1 MVTVVIRMNKL
12 IRLDTLAHGPSDYAR
27 DVFDGDRLLWLRKR
41 FPKASDLQC
50 LVAMY
55 QRPRMAGG
63 SGTFSGY
70 TQTHVLDHVNGKT
83 SWTMPASVYLAL
95 CTATPDSTKTG
106 STITEISYTGPYARI
121 AVTGA
126 FSAAAAGTAG
136 NPATTAN
143 TGTVTFANCT
153 SGSATILGW
162 ALCDALTVG
171 NMLHWGSTASTAI
184 STTQTPPT
192 VAIGGLTQA
201 LT

>member
-1 MVTVVIRMNKL
+1 MTVSDLV
-12 IRLDTLAHGPSDYAR
+12 RLDTQLHGPSDYAR
-27 DVFDGDRLLWLRKR
+27 NVFDADRLMWIRKR

-55 QRPRMAGG
+55 QRPKVAGG

-70 TQTHVLDHVNGKT
+70 TQTHVLDHVNG
-83 SWTMPASVYLAL
+83 PARAAFTQPSTVYLAL

-126 FSAAAAGTAG
+126 FSAAVAGAAGA
-136 NPATTAN
+136 PATTAN

-162 ALCDALTVG
+162 ALVDALTLG
-171 NMLHWGSTASTAI
+171 NMLHWGSTSSTAI

-192 VAIGGLTQA
+192 VAVGGLTQA